1 MASPFMLLL
10 LEPRGRNIWGL
21 VHDSVV
27 RIIGLRKSDYY
38 FGKIRGVSF
47 QKVLFIWISGFGLER
62 EIKKKQQKTTTTC
75 DWIAWRWRFRLL

>member
-21 VHDSVV
+21 GHDSVV

-38 FGKIRGVSF
+38 FGQIRGVSF

-62 EIKKKQQKTTTTC
+62 EIKKTTTTTTC